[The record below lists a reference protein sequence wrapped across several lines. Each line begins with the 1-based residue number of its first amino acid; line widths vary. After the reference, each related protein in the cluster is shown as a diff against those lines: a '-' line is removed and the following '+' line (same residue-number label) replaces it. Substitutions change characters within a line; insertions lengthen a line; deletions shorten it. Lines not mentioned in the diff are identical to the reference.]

1 MSIEGFGIP
10 YTLEYTWKSCK
21 GKGVSHCVLWRRKE
35 MAYENGIQWIWV
47 RKEIKAPTFIM
58 RSLPSKEMGDI
69 GSIKKK

>member
-1 MSIEGFGIP
+1 
-10 YTLEYTWKSCK
+10 
-21 GKGVSHCVLWRRKE
+21 

-69 GSIKKK
+69 GSIKKKWVMNTPKNEGKWWVW